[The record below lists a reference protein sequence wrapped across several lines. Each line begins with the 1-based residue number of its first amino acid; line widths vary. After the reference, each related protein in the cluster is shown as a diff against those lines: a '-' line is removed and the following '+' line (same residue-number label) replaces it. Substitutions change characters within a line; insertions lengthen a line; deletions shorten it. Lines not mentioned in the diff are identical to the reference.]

1 MLYVIE
7 ISINTA
13 GQIAKGVTEKQ
24 SLSEARMLYH
34 QALASMLANE
44 DIIYGICT
52 ILNSDGRQLHEYT
65 ETVSKPNPNTES

>member
-34 QALASMLANE
+34 QALAAMLANE